1 MTIKKKCDLCISL
14 RIAKVYSLELFS
26 CAGTCGFRNHGGL
39 TAIVRFFFL
48 IFKQHRKNDVSNS
61 KFAL

>member
-26 CAGTCGFRNHGGL
+26 CAGACGFRNHGGL
-39 TAIVRFFFL
+39 TAIVSFSKV
-48 IFKQHRKNDVSNS
+48 FKQHRKNDISNS